1 MFLKSNRKKR
11 IVLTG
16 GGTGGHIFPLIAI
29 SRELKQISASQRI
42 PLEIIYLG
50 PKDFTF
56 DYILKENII
65 AKSIFVGKL
74 KPEFSFSA
82 ILDILKSFVGIIQS
96 FFYLYFYMPDA
107 VVVKGGYGSFPVAF
121 WSVIMFIPLY
131 LHESDSVPGSVN
143 SLFKR
148 FAKKI
153 FLSFQYSLKYF
164 PKEKSVLTGNPVRRE
179 LFNLPE
185 KESTKKL
192 LKLSSRPI
200 LTIVG
205 GSQGSMHLNDFV
217 LDCLDKLLE
226 KVEIIHQTGKNN
238 YEQVLKET
246 KIIYQEIIKDKEK
259 QIYYHPVPFFEE
271 KEIPDISSWR
281 DVLAATDL
289 IVSRAG
295 SGLIFEI
302 AAAGIPSIL
311 VPLPWASKD
320 HQRKNAYEYGKNGA
334 GVVLEEENLKPN
346 IFSDL
351 IFQIIFD
358 EERKKQMK
366 NAALAFSKPS
376 AALIISQIIIKDII
390 SF

>member
-1 MFLKSNRKKR
+1 
-11 IVLTG
+11 
-16 GGTGGHIFPLIAI
+16 
-29 SRELKQISASQRI
+29 
-42 PLEIIYLG
+42 
-50 PKDFTF
+50 
-56 DYILKENII
+56 
-65 AKSIFVGKL
+65 
-74 KPEFSFSA
+74 
-82 ILDILKSFVGIIQS
+82 
-96 FFYLYFYMPDA
+96 
-107 VVVKGGYGSFPVAF
+107 
-121 WSVIMFIPLY
+121 
-131 LHESDSVPGSVN
+131 
-143 SLFKR
+143 
-148 FAKKI
+148 
-153 FLSFQYSLKYF
+153 
-164 PKEKSVLTGNPVRRE
+164 
-179 LFNLPE
+179 
-185 KESTKKL
+185 
-192 LKLSSRPI
+192 
-200 LTIVG
+200 
-205 GSQGSMHLNDFV
+205 
-217 LDCLDKLLE
+217 
-226 KVEIIHQTGKNN
+226 
-238 YEQVLKET
+238 
-246 KIIYQEIIKDKEK
+246 
-259 QIYYHPVPFFEE
+259 VPFFEE